1 MTTKPDDILPGLGL
15 AAGTFFTVM
24 ALPYNSAQAFWWT
37 MAGISGMTI
46 VLAIVAARSSNLL
59 GLFSLAIASVFVL
72 SMVTVDAAPAGID
85 PAGYPFAFGLFLVVI
100 IGFPLGV
107 LAFYY
112 PFMSPFPAFLA
123 GACGMIYL
131 PLPLWLSVELG
142 LTGFMIDV
150 FDPRVQLG
158 TVVGLDS
165 DYFRML
171 ANLLGMCLASSVTL
185 LILCLP
191 ALPVV
196 MIARSWLG
204 RS

>member
-1 MTTKPDDILPGLGL
+1 MTSKPDHILPGFGL
-15 AAGTFFTVM
+15 VAATAFTVM
-24 ALPYNSAQAFWWT
+24 ALPYNSAPAFWWT
-37 MAGISGMTI
+37 MAGISCLTM
-46 VLAIVAARSSNLL
+46 VLAVVAARSSNLL

-85 PAGYPFAFGLFLVVI
+85 PAGYPFAFSLFLVVI

-107 LAFYY
+107 LAFYH
-112 PFMSPFPAFLA
+112 PFMSPVPAFLA
-123 GACGMIYL
+123 GLCGMIYL
-131 PLPLWLSVELG
+131 PLPLWLSVEMG

-150 FDPRVQLG
+150 SDPRIHLG
-158 TVVGLDS
+158 TLLGLHS
-165 DYFRML
+165 DYFTIL

-196 MIARSWLG
+196 MIARSWIA

>member
-1 MTTKPDDILPGLGL
+1 MTSKPDDILPGLGL
-15 AAGTFFTVM
+15 AVGTFLTIM
-24 ALPYNSAQAFWWT
+24 ALPYNYTPAFWWT
-37 MAGISGMTI
+37 MAGISGVT
-46 VLAIVAARSSNLL
+46 VLLATVAARSSNLL
-59 GLFSLAIASVFVL
+59 GLFSLAIAAVFVV
-72 SMVTVDAAPAGID
+72 SMVTVYAAPSGID
-85 PAGYPFAFGLFLVVI
+85 AAGYPFAFTLFLVVV

-112 PFMSPFPAFLA
+112 PFMSPFAALLA
-123 GACGMIYL
+123 GLCGMIYL
-131 PLPLWLSVELG
+131 PLSLWLSVKLG

-158 TVVGLDS
+158 TLLGLD
-165 DYFRML
+165 DWFGMM
-171 ANLLGMCLASSVTL
+171 ANLLGMFLASSVTL